1 MFNRHVYTCPDV
13 IHDRKVARRNG
24 FIAIGVNLIFLGGLA
39 IWGKQA
45 ERAIENEID
54 EHENTNA

>member
-1 MFNRHVYTCPDV
+1 MFKRHVYTCPDV
-13 IHDRKVARRNG
+13 IHDRKVAKKNA
-24 FIAIGVNLIFLGGLA
+24 FIAIGVNLIFLGSLV
-39 IWGKQA
+39 IWGKKA